1 MGKNEKRA
9 YLKEIKSRYSKAN
22 KEYKARILD
31 EFCQV
36 CHYNRKYA
44 IRLLSKK
51 IQQTPKKAG
60 RKPVYSDPKL
70 IEAIETIW
78 LSADQPCS
86 RRLKALLPLW
96 VPFLDH
102 IVHDI
107 PEAVFSLLGCIS
119 SSTIDRILKASR
131 VKHPKGLS
139 GTKPGTLLKSQIQ
152 IRTGPWDISGPGFME
167 ADTVAH
173 CGNSME
179 GDFVWSLTMTDIY
192 SGWTECRATWN
203 KGSIGVRKQVESIEK
218 MIPFKLLGFDS
229 DNGSEF
235 LNYHLLRYFSNHPG
249 KPSFTRSRPYK
260 KNDNAHV
267 EQKNWSH
274 VRQLFGYDR
283 FSDPQLVDMMNDL
296 YSNEWSQLQNF
307 FMPSFK
313 LKEKCRIGGRYQKR
327 YFDPETPCQR
337 LLDCPSVPDETK
349 RELIRIRSS
358 LNPFELRSII
368 DRKLKDIFK
377 HVSVTSNVRQRI

>member
-9 YLKEIKSRYSKAN
+9 YLKEIKSRYRKAN

-102 IVHDI
+102 VAHNI
-107 PEAVFSLLGCIS
+107 PEAVFSLLGDIS

-131 VKHPKGLS
+131 VKHPKGIS
-139 GTKPGTLLKSQIQ
+139 GTKPGNMLKSQIQ
-152 IRTGPWDISGPGFME
+152 IRTGPWDVSSPGFME

-173 CGNSME
+173 CGNTMA
-179 GDFVWSLTMTDIY
+179 GDFIWSLTMSDIY
-192 SGWTECRATWN
+192 SGWTENRAVWN
-203 KGSIGVRKQVESIEK
+203 KGSIGVRQQIKSIEQAL
-218 MIPFKLLGFDS
+218 PFPLLGFDC

-235 LNYHLLRYFSNHPG
+235 LNHHLWRYFAEHPG
-249 KPSFTRSRPYK
+249 KPSFTRSRPYH
-260 KNDNAHV
+260 KNDNAYV

-283 FSDPQLVDMMNDL
+283 FSDPKLVEMMNDL
-296 YSNEWSQLQNF
+296 YSREWSLLQNF
-307 FMPSFK
+307 FMPSLK
-313 LKEKCRIGGRYQKR
+313 LKEKVRIGGRYRKR

-337 LLDCPSVPDETK
+337 LLDCPSVPEETK
-349 RELIRIRSS
+349 AQLTQTLST
-358 LNPFELRSII
+358 LNPFGLRCII

-377 HVSVTSNVRQRI
+377 YVSVTSNVRQRI

>member
-9 YLKEIKSRYSKAN
+9 YLKEIKSRYRKAN

-102 IVHDI
+102 VAHNI
-107 PEAVFSLLGCIS
+107 PEAVFSLLGDIS

-131 VKHPKGLS
+131 VKHPKGIS
-139 GTKPGTLLKSQIQ
+139 GTKPGNMLKSQIQ
-152 IRTGPWDISGPGFME
+152 IRTGPWDVSGPGFME

-173 CGNSME
+173 CGNTMA
-179 GDFVWSLTMTDIY
+179 GDFIWSLTMSDIY
-192 SGWTECRATWN
+192 SGWTENRAVWN
-203 KGSIGVRKQVESIEK
+203 KGSIGVRQQIKSIEQAL
-218 MIPFKLLGFDS
+218 PFPLLGFDC

-235 LNYHLLRYFSNHPG
+235 LNHHLWRYFAEHPG
-249 KPSFTRSRPYK
+249 KPSFTRSRPYH

-283 FSDPQLVDMMNDL
+283 FSDPKLVEMMNDL
-296 YSNEWSQLQNF
+296 YSREWSLLQNF
-307 FMPSFK
+307 FMPSLK
-313 LKEKCRIGGRYQKR
+313 LKEKVRIGGRYRKR

-337 LLDCPSVPDETK
+337 LLDCPSVPEETK
-349 RELIRIRSS
+349 AQLAKTLST
-358 LNPFELRSII
+358 LNPFGLRCII

-377 HVSVTSNVRQRI
+377 YVSVTSNVRQRI